1 MSLWTIHYWQLIETI
16 ILSSIAGLER
26 KMKVL
31 IAIDDAECSE
41 AAVQCIADKT
51 CCESNMQI
59 KLITVIEPIHSEYA
73 VTGLYFESLLRA
85 QGQYKE
91 ERQDL
96 LARKKAALEKARPG
110 LKIETALIEGP
121 VANSIIEEAEKWKA
135 DLLIVGS
142 HGRTGMERFLLGSV
156 AEQLVIH
163 APCSVEVVKVRK
175 TLPHSKNQ
183 SELQIAV

>member
-1 MSLWTIHYWQLIETI
+1 
-16 ILSSIAGLER
+16 
-26 KMKVL
+26 MKVL

-41 AAVQCIADKT
+41 AAVQSIVDKT
-51 CCESNMQI
+51 CCEANMQV
-59 KLITVIEPIHSEYA
+59 KLITVIEPIHYEYA

-85 QGQYKE
+85 QTQYKE
-91 ERQDL
+91 ELEDL
-96 LARKKAALEKARPG
+96 LARKKATLEKAHPD
-110 LKIETALIEGP
+110 LKIETALIKGP

-163 APCSVEVVKVRK
+163 ATCSIEVVKARK
-175 TLPHSKNQ
+175 TLPLSQKQ
-183 SELQIAV
+183 SELQKAV